1 MISPFDL
8 LFTYCESTDVVLWGV
23 NLPSNVG
30 VSRFSPLISSIV
42 NLSIPIKGIVV
53 GLILCTNSFTIQE
66 VVLLLNVLMIKYR
79 LNCTLRQT
87 KSILERIL

>member
-8 LFTYCESTDVVLWGV
+8 LFTYCESTDVVLWRV

-42 NLSIPIKGIVV
+42 NLSIPNCCWFNFMSK
-53 GLILCTNSFTIQE
+53 F
-66 VVLLLNVLMIKYR
+66 LLNVLMIKYR

-87 KSILERIL
+87 KSNQY

>member
-42 NLSIPIKGIVV
+42 NLSIPYCCWFNFMYKFFYYSRS
-53 GLILCTNSFTIQE
+53 CSA
-66 VVLLLNVLMIKYR
+66 
-79 LNCTLRQT
+79 T
-87 KSILERIL
+87 KCAYD